1 MQALPSYNAGIMK
14 KKVQYT
20 VRSVPE
26 DVDKV
31 LREKAVREGCSLN
44 TYLIDTLKS
53 GAGLSNN
60 PPSFHDLDHLSG
72 KLVSD
77 PECEKAL
84 EEFDKID
91 EEMWK

>member
-1 MQALPSYNAGIMK
+1 MSYYAFMMK

-26 DVDKV
+26 DVDKA

-44 TYLIDTLKS
+44 TYIVDTLKN
-53 GAGLSNN
+53 GTGLSDT
-60 PPSFHDLDHLSG
+60 PPSFHDLDQLSG
-72 KLVSD
+72 KWIKD
-77 PECEKAL
+77 KECDKAL
-84 EEFDKID
+84 GEFDKID